1 MAGDDPT
8 MTWTCEDWNDKP
20 YMRWVGARV
29 VFAEGGR
36 SRVEMPVEAHHRG
49 GMGTEA
55 VNGAI
60 LSYLH
65 DVAEGVAVRSMLDDR
80 VRAIATLNLNVSF
93 IGAMA
98 AETLV
103 TCVGRVLSVRTAVA
117 FAESEFIGAN
127 GQICCRAAGTF
138 RILRSRSRSAH

>member
-1 MAGDDPT
+1 
-8 MTWTCEDWNDKP
+8 MTWSCEDWNERP
-20 YMRWVGARV
+20 YMRWSGARAV
-29 VFAEGGR
+29 LAEGGH

-60 LSYLH
+60 LAYLH
-65 DVAEGVAVRSMLDDR
+65 DVAQGVAVRSMLDDS

-98 AETLV
+98 ADALV
-103 TCVGRVLSVRTAVA
+103 VCVGRVLSVRTAVA

-127 GQICCRAAGTF
+127 GQVCCRAAGTF
-138 RILRSRSRSAH
+138 RILRSRTRPAH

>member
-1 MAGDDPT
+1 

-29 VFAEGGR
+29 VLAEGGR
-36 SRVEMPVEAHHRG
+36 SRVEMPVAVHHRG

-60 LSYLH
+60 LAYLH
-65 DVAEGVAVRSMLDDR
+65 DVAEGVAVRSMLDDS
-80 VRAIATLNLNVSF
+80 VRAIATLNLNISF

-98 AETLV
+98 AEALV
-103 TCVGRVLSVRTAVA
+103 VCVGRVISVRTAVA
-117 FAESEFIGAN
+117 FAESEFIGEN
-127 GQICCRAAGTF
+127 GQVCCRAAGTF
-138 RILRSRSRSAH
+138 RILRGRSRPAL